1 VLTQLTGVGLT
12 GGGHAPAVPPEEEL
26 LDELLL
32 EEELLDD
39 ELLDDELLEEELL
52 DDELVDEPPLEEEPL
67 DEVSPEEV
75 PPHAA
80 SRVSTASAAARE
92 YTRPRKALLKEN
104 FGLLIITTLNGHSPL
119 HGGEKQKS
127 RDPDVN

>member
-1 VLTQLTGVGLT
+1 MAV
-12 GGGHAPAVPPEEEL
+12 VPP
-26 LDELLL
+26 DD
-32 EEELLDD
+32 ELLDD
-39 ELLDDELLEEELL
+39 ELLDDELLKHGLLDVTPLEDELLDVELL

-80 SRVSTASAAARE
+80 SRVSTASAAAARE
-92 YTRPRKALLKEN
+92 YTRPLKALLSEN
-104 FGLLIITTLNGHSPL
+104 FGLLIITTLNGHRPL

>member
-12 GGGHAPAVPPEEEL
+12 GGGHTPAVPPDEEL

-32 EEELLDD
+32 EEE
-39 ELLDDELLEEELL
+39 ELLEEELL
-52 DDELVDEPPLEEEPL
+52 DDELVDEPPLDEEPL
-67 DEVSPEEV
+67 DKVSPEDV

-80 SRVSTASAAARE
+80 SRASTATAAARE
-92 YTRPRKALLKEN
+92 YTRPLTALLSEN

-119 HGGEKQKS
+119 IGGEKQKS